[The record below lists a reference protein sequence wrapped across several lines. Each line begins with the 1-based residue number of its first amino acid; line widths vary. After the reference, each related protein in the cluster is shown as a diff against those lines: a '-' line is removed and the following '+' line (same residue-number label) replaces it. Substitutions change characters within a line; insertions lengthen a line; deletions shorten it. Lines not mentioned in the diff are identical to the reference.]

1 MFDLYF
7 GRSLLPRRQA
17 GITERGEGSRSDGME
32 IDHGGTDV
40 FVAHELLD
48 GTHVDAVPRE
58 LVARDETFGRLDQ
71 PPGRARNPDGR
82 APSAR
87 FCHSFC
93 YRPQAFSVT
102 AKPRRP

>member
-58 LVARDETFGRLDQ
+58 LVA
-71 PPGRARNPDGR
+71 P
-82 APSAR
+82 
-87 FCHSFC
+87 
-93 YRPQAFSVT
+93 
-102 AKPRRP
+102 